1 MKNQLDLLQP
11 KTVQAI
17 SKCKQLSSPSATKRS
32 PLQTLSVGC
41 TYPHSFP
48 GLDAEFCPD
57 CEKSI
62 TVETTEYN
70 ELIKK
75 RKQS

>member
-11 KTVQAI
+11 KTAQAI
-17 SKCKQLSSPSATKRS
+17 SKFKQLSSPTATQRS
-32 PLQTLSVGC
+32 PLQSLSVGC
-41 TYPHSFP
+41 TYPRSFP

>member
-17 SKCKQLSSPSATKRS
+17 SKFKQLSAPSATKRS

-41 TYPHSFP
+41 TQPRSFP
-48 GLDAEFCPD
+48 GLDAVFCPD

-62 TVETTEYN
+62 TVGTTEYN
-70 ELIKK
+70 ELM

>member
-11 KTVQAI
+11 KTAQAI
-17 SKCKQLSSPSATKRS
+17 SKFKQLSAPSATKRS

-41 TYPHSFP
+41 TYPHSFS
-48 GLDAEFCPD
+48 GLDAEFCTD
-57 CEKSI
+57 CEKSM

-70 ELIKK
+70 ELM